1 MTDAPTRVRPPAE
14 EDPGAEAC
22 LVVLEGDP
30 GLVGRAVPLDG
41 EVVLGRDP
49 GSALHLPA
57 DDVSRRHARVAPDG
71 GGHLLADLGST
82 NGTFVN
88 GEAVRVHRLAP
99 GDRVRVGP
107 FVAKYLRAGDPE
119 ARGVAVLV
127 RRSAE
132 DALTG
137 LPNRRAFEEALA
149 REVARARRVRAPLG
163 LVALDVDHF
172 KRVNDTHGHAAGDA
186 VLREVAARIA
196 AAARAGDLVARIG
209 GEEFAALLGGADLS
223 AAAEAAERIRA
234 RVREAPVAVA
244 AGLALAVTVSAGVAA
259 LEPGEDG
266 AALLA
271 RADARLY
278 EAKRAGR
285 DRVAR

>member
-1 MTDAPTRVRPPAE
+1 VTDAPTRVRPPAE

-49 GSALHLPA
+49 GCGLHLPA

-234 RVREAPVAVA
+234 RVGEAPVAA